1 MKKIIKLVL
10 LLALVALVIIQ
21 FIRPEKNQSSY
32 EAVAAFESE
41 LKPSAE
47 VAGILKTNCYDC
59 HSDHTIY
66 PWYAEIAPFSFWL
79 ADHIDEGKEHFNVSQ
94 WASYSAK
101 KKDHKLEELIEEVE
115 EGEMPLDSYTWL
127 HGNLSEDDKN
137 LLIQWA
143 TLARME
149 YKTQLEVTAQ

>member
-59 HSDHTIY
+59 HSDYTVY
-66 PWYAEIAPFSFWL
+66 PWYSNITPVNYWMENHINHGKGHLNLSKWTEYSVGKKAHKMEEI
-79 ADHIDEGKEHFNVSQ
+79 I
-94 WASYSAK
+94 
-101 KKDHKLEELIEEVE
+101 ELVE
-115 EGEMPLDSYTWL
+115 SRSMPLSSYTWG
-127 HGNLSEDDKN
+127 HSDAKLSQEQIDAV
-137 LLIQWA
+137 ISWA
-143 TLARME
+143 NQMRIKYELAPKPE
-149 YKTQLEVTAQ
+149 